1 MARLFLILG
10 MYLMALILTC
20 LFLTAYRTR
29 VIISS
34 DYVQLVLNRD
44 EFSLFNNVL
53 PVVAMAV
60 LFEKNKLPIR
70 VLSAGVEWLR
80 KCSNAGDE

>member
-1 MARLFLILG
+1 
-10 MYLMALILTC
+10 MALILTR
-20 LFLTAYRTR
+20 LFLTAYRTG
-29 VIISS
+29 VIISFS
-34 DYVQLVLNRD
+34 CVQLVLSGD

-70 VLSAGVEWLR
+70 ALSAGVSWVR
-80 KCSNAGDE
+80 KCADARDE